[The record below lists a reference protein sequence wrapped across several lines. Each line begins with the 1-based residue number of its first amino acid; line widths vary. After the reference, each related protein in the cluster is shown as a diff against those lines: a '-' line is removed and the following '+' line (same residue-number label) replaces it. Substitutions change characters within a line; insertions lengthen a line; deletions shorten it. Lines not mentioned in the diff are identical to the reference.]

1 MLFVNSGT
9 ASRTLAQGSQSKNR
23 SVETDCAFEA
33 LMSLALSA
41 FFGGGA
47 QVQMDTQATQAPQGS
62 LNAAGP
68 VEASAQMPGEFS
80 LWEDAAAEQQAE
92 TGGNVKTQVSD
103 TVRFVT
109 GYVPAE
115 PVMVTRAGEQLP
127 AAPAAE
133 MAGPAVDA
141 FGASGSN
148 EAEMAAAATLETLP
162 IAVVAIRTTTEAAV
176 APAYK
181 APVAPKT
188 APVVLPANKKAGDA
202 AVTTSY
208 TVDAPLAEAGSHLP
222 VRSAAESVLPA
233 TEPAV
238 EFAETARAATAGSP
252 VAAARREDRNGAGED
267 RPSSKDSA
275 TEAVAAGRTTKPSR
289 TGFLV
294 DTDTPG
300 ARTSDAGF
308 AAVERTG
315 EAASVDHESD
325 DNCSQERLS
334 VLDARAISE
343 TLLQESQKKLPRSV
357 EIRLDPPELG
367 NVTVLLS
374 QRGQDVT
381 VKFVAGN
388 VEAQRMLQSATDD
401 LGRALSDKGLSLAG
415 FSVDPGN
422 PGNDGQNRRGDAD
435 KPATRRYHSATRLG
449 AVGSVGQYG
458 QPAGSFN
465 WLA

>member
-47 QVQMDTQATQAPQGS
+47 QVQMDAQATQAPQGS

-68 VEASAQMPGEFS
+68 VEASAQMPGESS
-80 LWEDAAAEQQAE
+80 LYEDAAAEQQAE

-127 AAPAAE
+127 AAPATE

-162 IAVVAIRTTTEAAV
+162 IAVVAIQTTTEAAV

-188 APVVLPANKKAGDA
+188 APVV
-202 AVTTSY
+202 
-208 TVDAPLAEAGSHLP
+208 LP

-388 VEAQRMLQSATDD
+388 VEAQKMLQSATDD